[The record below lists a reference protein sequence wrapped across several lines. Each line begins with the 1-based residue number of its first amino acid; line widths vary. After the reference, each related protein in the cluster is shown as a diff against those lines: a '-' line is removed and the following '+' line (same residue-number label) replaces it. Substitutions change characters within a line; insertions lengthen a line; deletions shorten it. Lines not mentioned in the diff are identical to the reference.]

1 MSAFQANNLVLYKD
15 RPALIKQ
22 IGDKVAIQ
30 TDGGKTVK
38 VRDKDIVMLHP
49 GPIETLA
56 NLTPQTGD
64 IETAWELL
72 QDTMTTVEELADL
85 IYDDYTPATA
95 WSAWQLV
102 ADGLYFRGTP
112 QEITARTPE
121 QVAQDQANRTAKVVA
136 EQAWEAFIARVKGGK
151 YLPEDA
157 ERLAEVEALAY
168 SQRDKS
174 RIMQTLGIEE
184 SPEKAHTFLLH
195 IGYWEPSVNP
205 YPHRMGLDIT
215 SPTLEL
221 PQLSE
226 ESRRDLTHLP
236 AYAIDDEGST
246 DADDALSIEG
256 DRLWVHVA
264 DAAALIMPDSPI
276 DLEARARAAT
286 LYLPEDTVTML
297 PPAAAERLA
306 LGREEI
312 SPALSFGL
320 DLDDAGNIVE
330 VEIVPSW
337 VRVTNVTYADTAT
350 RIEEEPFCTFYAIA
364 QRNAA
369 RRMANEAIQ
378 LELPEVKV
386 RVDDTGEVTVTPLPN
401 LSSRHLVT
409 EAMLMVGEATAQFAI
424 KHEIPLA
431 FSTQPPPERE
441 PDYTEGLAGMFA
453 LRRTLNR
460 SEMKS
465 TPAPHSGLGL
475 PAYVQAT
482 SPLRRYLDLV
492 VHQQLRAF
500 LQGKPLLDSTALLER
515 VGSAAALSRGLRR
528 AERQSRQHWT
538 LVYLKQ
544 NPDWQGEAII
554 VEKWDLRV
562 RILVPALAWES
573 FLHLKED
580 LPLNTALRVGI
591 KKVRL
596 GGLGARFRL
605 IRDETPETH
614 NTDNLDALEA
624 TTNGAN

>member
-1 MSAFQANNLVLYKD
+1 MSSFQTDNLVLYKD

-22 IGDKVAIQ
+22 VGDKVEIQ
-30 TDGGKTVK
+30 TDSGKTVK
-38 VRDKDIVMLHP
+38 VRDKDIIMLHP
-49 GPIETLA
+49 GPIQSLA
-56 NLTPQTGD
+56 DLTAQTGD
-64 IETAWELL
+64 VETAWELL
-72 QDTMTTVEELADL
+72 QDEITTVEELAEL

-102 ADGLYFRGTP
+102 VDGLYFRGTP
-112 QEITARTPE
+112 QAIIARTPE
-121 QVAQDQANRTAKVVA
+121 QMAQDEANRNAKAIA
-136 EQAWEAFIARVKGGK
+136 EQTWQDFITRLKGGK

-168 SQRDKS
+168 GHRDKS

-195 IGYWEPSVNP
+195 IGYWEPQVNP

-221 PQLSE
+221 PPLLE
-226 ESRRDLTHLP
+226 EDRRDLTHLP

-246 DADDALSIEG
+246 DADDALSVEG
-256 DRLWVHVA
+256 NRLWVHVA
-264 DAAALIMPDSPI
+264 DAAALITPDSPI
-276 DLEARARAAT
+276 DLEARARGAT

-297 PPAAAERLA
+297 PPAAPERLA
-306 LGREEI
+306 LGRDEI

-320 DLDDAGNIVE
+320 DLDSVGNIVA

-337 VRVTNVTYADTAT
+337 VRVTNTTYADVAT
-350 RIEEEPFCTFYAIA
+350 RIEEEPFRSFYAIA
-364 QRNAA
+364 QQNEA
-369 RRMANEAIQ
+369 RRLANGAIQ
-378 LELPEVKV
+378 LDLPEIKV
-386 RVDDTGEVTVTPLPN
+386 RVDETGQVSIKPLPK
-401 LSSRHLVT
+401 LTSRYLVT

-424 KHEIPLA
+424 DHNIPLA

-475 PAYVQAT
+475 PAYVQTT

-500 LQGKPLLDSTALLER
+500 LRGEPLLDSTAVLER

-562 RILVPALAWES
+562 RILVPALALET

-580 LPLNTALRVGI
+580 LPLNETLHVAV

-596 GGLGARFRL
+596 GGLSARFRL
-605 IRDETPETH
+605 IKEDEPE
-614 NTDNLDALEA
+614 
-624 TTNGAN
+624 ANDP